1 MLQPIESSPE
11 NGQNAAMTDNVL
23 VYDCFSGISG
33 DMHIGAMLDIGVPEP
48 YLRGELE
55 RLEMAD
61 EFELIVERA
70 TKLGISG
77 TLATIRLAKPSH
89 HHRHLHDIERIID
102 TAGFSPA
109 VRDRAI
115 AIFRHIAIAE
125 AHVHGTSIDQVH
137 FHEVGA
143 TDSIADIVAAAICL
157 DYLKIDEAYCMTL
170 ELGGGMVR
178 CEHGLM
184 PVPAPATAEI
194 LKDVACRY
202 GGVDQEATTP
212 TGAAILKHA
221 VERFEAPKDFQ
232 ANRVGYGLGQKD
244 FALPNVVRVMLGTKR
259 AATEHGFYRQEQNL
273 QIECNI
279 DDMSPEAFQPLL
291 DALFAGGARDV
302 FLTPIIMKKS
312 RPGTRLTLL
321 CDSAQRDELLA
332 IVFKQSTSI
341 GVRTSLV
348 EKFMLPRE
356 TRSVSTSLGNV
367 DVKLVQLE
375 DGVSRWK
382 LEHDQVVAVADAA
395 RIDYLSARAKLEAEV
410 AELLDPKT

>member
-1 MLQPIESSPE
+1 
-11 NGQNAAMTDNVL
+11 MTDNVL

-33 DMHIGAMLDIGVPEP
+33 DMHIGAMLDIGVPES

-55 RLEMAD
+55 RLEMAE

-77 TLATIRLAKPSH
+77 TLATIRIGKPSH

-102 TAGFSPA
+102 AAGYSPE

-115 AIFRHIAIAE
+115 AIFRHIATAE
-125 AHVHGTSIDQVH
+125 AHVHGTRIDQVH

-157 DYLKIDEAYCMTL
+157 DFLKVDDVYCMTL

-221 VERFEAPKDFQ
+221 VERFEAPKNFQ
-232 ANRVGYGLGQKD
+232 ASRVGYGLGQKD
-244 FALPNVVRVMLGTKR
+244 FSQPNVLRVMLGTER
-259 AATEHGFYRQEQNL
+259 EASERVFYRQEQNL
-273 QIECNI
+273 EIECNI

-291 DALFAGGARDV
+291 NALLAGGAKDV

-321 CDSAQRDELLA
+321 CDAAQRDDLLA

-341 GVRTSLV
+341 GVRAATV
-348 EKFMLPRE
+348 DKFMLPRE
-356 TRSVSTSLGNV
+356 TRSVSTSLGAV

-375 DGVSRWK
+375 EGESRWK
-382 LEHDQVVAVADAA
+382 LEHDQVMAIAEAA
-395 RIDYLSARAKLEAEV
+395 GVDYLSARRTLEAEV
-410 AELLDPKT
+410 AALLDPKT